1 MRGICSFPHP
11 DKGAVSVLG
20 KIMLLASHN
29 APDLTMACDKVYE
42 FKDKHLVQGGDSL
55 SASAPGVSCFCAAHW
70 LVFYKSKYKQR
81 RTVIK

>member
-1 MRGICSFPHP
+1 MRGICGFSHP

-42 FKDKHLVQGGDSL
+42 FKDKHLVEEEI
-55 SASAPGVSCFCAAHW
+55 A
-70 LVFYKSKYKQR
+70 
-81 RTVIK
+81 